1 MWAVCFGILFLSW
14 NGKKSWDVQSLVFDH
29 WQQICWLFVDCKS
42 KDAVEQG
49 KFKETFCL
57 LFKRGTDFVHA
68 IFAIGNSSI
77 LFDLWAYRY
86 INFVGNLYLHTKC
99 GKIVTVNLSQDIHI
113 LANWGTRLSVHISI
127 KLLAFLF
134 WLEVRTSRIWYKWFL
149 LFYKTLLMWNTVSNL
164 VPLSSVYYYF
174 IAIFIC
180 SVVWKLDMN
189 ACTNYIRKKGHY
201 GWNIPQWPPLEIEEV

>member
-49 KFKETFCL
+49 KFKETSCL

-77 LFDLWAYRY
+77 LFDLWAYRALRD
-86 INFVGNLYLHTKC
+86 NMLHDDPNLF
-99 GKIVTVNLSQDIHI
+99 IDFWSS
-113 LANWGTRLSVHISI
+113 TRCLWN
-127 KLLAFLF
+127 KLLANANQ
-134 WLEVRTSRIWYKWFL
+134 L
-149 LFYKTLLMWNTVSNL
+149 L
-164 VPLSSVYYYF
+164 
-174 IAIFIC
+174 C
-180 SVVWKLDMN
+180 
-189 ACTNYIRKKGHY
+189 RKY
-201 GWNIPQWPPLEIEEV
+201 QRRFFFEEVTFDHVPGKEKDQVSPMFISEHQRKTSVCRFCKITQFFFFFFRNF